1 MIEMGLCAMQ
11 EKEGRLVGIRKE
23 VTEMIKSRVHNLQSQ
38 VAYICILFQ
47 IHGYCYV
54 LYKRVELPSYIQHSF
69 LVMLL
74 HFLCMYDIYSA
85 LLLISATN

>member
-38 VAYICILFQ
+38 VAYIYIHMFVCI
-47 IHGYCYV
+47 Y
-54 LYKRVELPSYIQHSF
+54 F
-69 LVMLL
+69 LIYYY
-74 HFLCMYDIYSA
+74 HKFL
-85 LLLISATN
+85 